1 MSDSSYDYIIIGGG
15 LAGSALTGRLAEL
28 QSPRSILILEV
39 GPDVAGHPLT
49 GSPQACF
56 GAHGSPLDW
65 AYTTVP
71 RFISTATSAT
81 MLPVKPSVA
90 ALPLTTASGL
100 GEMPWTTIW
109 GCNWSMA
116 TPGATRAYCPTS
128 NALRPTGTK
137 MRTHYARHLRTYSQC
152 HF

>member
-81 MLPVKPSVA
+81 MLPHLDSEKC
-90 ALPLTTASGL
+90 LGL
-100 GEMPWTTIW
+100 RYG
-109 GCNWSMA
+109 
-116 TPGATRAYCPTS
+116 GATGQWRRLELQGLI
-128 NALRPTGTK
+128 ALLQT
-137 MRTHYARHLRTYSQC
+137 L
-152 HF
+152 